1 MDELLQVFVAESR
14 DMLAQMEGMLLELE
28 RHPGDTDTVN
38 AVFRVAHTIKGGAG
52 VIECDYIVKFT
63 HVMESVLDQVRNG
76 SLAVNSDLAA
86 LLLSCSD
93 HLGGL
98 LSLVEEGQSSLDA
111 ATVAQDEQLQQR
123 LRIYL
128 SGEPNHGK
136 TVSNAHQPSPPPA
149 QTNPDAW
156 HISVRFGANV
166 LRNGMD
172 PASFIR
178 YLASFGEIIHLV
190 TLTDGLPAGD
200 EYDPEACYLGF
211 EIAFATAA
219 DQAAIESVF
228 DFVRDDCLLH
238 ILPPQASLADY
249 QDLLRVLPENQEKLQ
264 QLFVDTF
271 GIGEPQPTAIT
282 QANPV
287 APITNIAPAAATIST
302 AIPNITESLPPAP
315 IASPQAPTPSV
326 GIPVTATTISGT
338 AHATQPPEKRT
349 TNSPEAR
356 FIRVQADKLDKLIDL
371 VGELVIAGASAN
383 LLASNSGQAPLVEAT
398 SVISHL
404 VEEIR
409 DSALQLRMVQIGE
422 TFNRF
427 QRVVRDV
434 SREMDKQIALTIN
447 GGETELD
454 KSVVEKIGD
463 PLMHLVRNAI
473 DHGIEPLAAR
483 LDAGKPEQGHVTLNA
498 YHDSGSI
505 VIEVGDD
512 GRGLNSERIFA
523 KALERGLVQA
533 TQTLSENEIFNLIFE
548 PGFST
553 AEKVTNISGRGV
565 GMDVVRR
572 NILALRGSVEIDS
585 TLGHGSVF
593 RIRLPLTLA
602 IIDGFL
608 MRIGKASFVVPLD
621 FVVECVELDVP
632 LAHRAEQRYINLRGE
647 VLPFLR
653 LRDMFELCHAHNSRR
668 ENIVVVQYAGQ
679 KAGLM
684 VDELLGEFQTVIKP
698 LGGLFKNLKGI
709 SGSTI
714 LGSGEVALI
723 LDVPGLL
730 QKAVYAESQ
739 YVSQQ
744 NTLHIG

>member
-14 DMLAQMEGMLLELE
+14 DRLAQMEGMLLELE
-28 RHPGDTDTVN
+28 RHPTDTDTVN

-76 SLAVNSDLAA
+76 SLSINSDLVA
-86 LLLSCSD
+86 LLLGCSD

-98 LSLVEEGQSSLDA
+98 LSLLESGQTSLDE
-111 ATVAQDEQLQQR
+111 ATASQDAQLQQQ
-123 LRIYL
+123 LRRYL
-128 SGEPNHGK
+128 GTDNHSA
-136 TVSNAHQPSPPPA
+136 TAASTTEAAPSPA
-149 QTNPDAW
+149 QTNPDTW

-178 YLASFGEIIHLV
+178 YLASFGDITQLV
-190 TLTDGLPAGD
+190 TLLDALPQGD
-200 EYDPEACYLGF
+200 EYDPEVCYLGF

-238 ILPPQASLADY
+238 ILPPQASVADY
-249 QDLLRVLPENQEKLQ
+249 EALLRVLPESSDKLTA
-264 QLFVDTF
+264 LFADTF
-271 GIGEPQPTAIT
+271 GIAALPSPAANVTPTDNIT
-282 QANPV
+282 AQEVVQAPAVITVPAAFDSPPV
-287 APITNIAPAAATIST
+287 APPLVSAPST
-302 AIPNITESLPPAP
+302 PSP
-315 IASPQAPTPSV
+315 SPQQPA
-326 GIPVTATTISGT
+326 
-338 AHATQPPEKRT
+338 PPEKRAT
-349 TNSPEAR
+349 ASPEAR

-434 SREMDKQIALTIN
+434 SREMDKQIALAIN

-473 DHGIEPLAAR
+473 DHGVEPLADR
-483 LDAGKPEQGHVTLNA
+483 LAAGKSEQGHVTLNA

-505 VIEVGDD
+505 VIEVEDD
-512 GRGLNSERIFA
+512 GRGLNSERILA
-523 KALERGLVQA
+523 KAIERGLVQPN
-533 TQTLSENEIFNLIFE
+533 QTLSENEIFNLIFE

-585 TLGHGSVF
+585 VLGQGSVF

-653 LRDMFELCHAHNSRR
+653 LRDMFELNDSHSGRR

-739 YVSQQ
+739 YVNQH